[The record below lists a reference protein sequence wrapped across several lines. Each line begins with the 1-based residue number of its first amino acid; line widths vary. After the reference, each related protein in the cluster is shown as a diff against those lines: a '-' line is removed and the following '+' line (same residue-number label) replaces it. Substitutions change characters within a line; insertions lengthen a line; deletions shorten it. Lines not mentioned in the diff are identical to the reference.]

1 MSWRD
6 FVSQKFVQ
14 HSTVI
19 GNVIKRSVFV
29 EIAVIIQDLT
39 VAHSFISIFLY
50 HRVNH
55 RMKLSQRLIF
65 SQNEKKAISSK
76 MSSPFVSIY
85 QPTCS
90 HFYSSAVL
98 LAWNLNWTGD
108 YIEEWGFS
116 WPRIHSMSESFRYQ
130 IVRFNLRWYKIDNIS
145 INHGIDI
152 WIFSY
157 RFPWWTT

>member
-65 SQNEKKAISSK
+65 SQNEKKSNLPAHLQSFLFKCCSFGMKFKLDRRLYWGMGVLMTEDPQHVRKFQISDCA
-76 MSSPFVSIY
+76 FQLALIQNWQY
-85 QPTCS
+85 Q
-90 HFYSSAVL
+90 Y
-98 LAWNLNWTGD
+98 
-108 YIEEWGFS
+108 
-116 WPRIHSMSESFRYQ
+116 
-130 IVRFNLRWYKIDNIS
+130 
-145 INHGIDI
+145 
-152 WIFSY
+152 
-157 RFPWWTT
+157 

>member
-65 SQNEKKAISSK
+65 SQNEKKSNFFKNVITICEHLPAHLQSFLFKCCSFGMKFKLDRRLYWGTGVLMTEDPQHVRKFQISDCA
-76 MSSPFVSIY
+76 FQLALIQNWQY
-85 QPTCS
+85 Q
-90 HFYSSAVL
+90 Y
-98 LAWNLNWTGD
+98 
-108 YIEEWGFS
+108 
-116 WPRIHSMSESFRYQ
+116 
-130 IVRFNLRWYKIDNIS
+130 
-145 INHGIDI
+145 
-152 WIFSY
+152 
-157 RFPWWTT
+157 